1 MDIPPAPPFRLP
13 SDRTRVT
20 HEPDELGKWT
30 PLFPDMLG
38 HRQFGGG
45 AVPADYTWPS
55 NPKEWQEELS
65 NSELHREA
73 EAHRALGPAG
83 DLPAAIPASVLPA
96 LASGE
101 PTGDA

>member
-30 PLFPDMLG
+30 PLFPDVMG
-38 HRQFGGG
+38 PHQFGGG
-45 AVPADYTWPS
+45 DVPKDFDWPS

-65 NSELHREA
+65 NSELRREA
-73 EAHRALGPAG
+73 EAHGALGPPG
-83 DLPAAIPASVLPA
+83 ELPTLAPASVLQALPA
-96 LASGE
+96 GLPSG
-101 PTGDA
+101 DL